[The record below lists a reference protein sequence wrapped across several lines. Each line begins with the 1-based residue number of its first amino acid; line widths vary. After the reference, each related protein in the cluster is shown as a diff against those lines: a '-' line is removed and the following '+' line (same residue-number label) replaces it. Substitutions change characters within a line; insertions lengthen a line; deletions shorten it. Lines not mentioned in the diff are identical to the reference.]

1 MQRIHTNR
9 KNIGSLNFV
18 PLLILVALIYVFFTY
33 DLESVMKNKRLNDN
47 IAYLKSK
54 VLGKVDQYDIDL
66 KTKFLKTEG
75 VSNTNKTDIFNLSN
89 FFPQIN
95 SSSTQKSE
103 IINTTS
109 TNQTDSSTQSNILNT
124 QNQRPKGYED
134 YGSLR

>member
-1 MQRIHTNR
+1 MQRIHANR

-33 DLESVMKNKRLNDN
+33 DIESVMKNKRLNDN

-75 VSNTNKTDIFNLSN
+75 ISNTNKTDIFNLSN

-103 IINTTS
+103 IINNTS
-109 TNQTDSSTQSNILNT
+109 TNQTDTSTQSNILNT